1 MGEDRRKNPIPP
13 ELADRAEMRRVRIER
28 FGCGW
33 WLVGPGIDLLIAA
46 GYRVSERDLV
56 PFDPE
61 RKAVRW

>member
-13 ELADRAEMRRVRIER
+13 ELADLAEMRRVRIER

-33 WLVGPGIDLLIAA
+33 RMVGPGIDLLIAA
-46 GYRVSERDLV
+46 GHRVSERDMV

-61 RKAVRW
+61 REALRR